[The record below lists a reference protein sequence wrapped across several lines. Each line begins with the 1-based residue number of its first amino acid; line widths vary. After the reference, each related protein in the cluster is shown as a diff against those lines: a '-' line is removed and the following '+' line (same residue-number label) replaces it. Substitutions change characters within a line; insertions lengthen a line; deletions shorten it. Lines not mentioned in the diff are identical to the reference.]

1 VTNQAFKH
9 FDLRAA
15 IIFIAAHFVSVGIYD
30 LLVVGDNFA
39 IPKGGFILC
48 MLQASLFLSLTLLKI
63 KFELSIIAGITSIFY
78 CLMAINFF
86 CLARWDETGIQN
98 YFYSVFPSI
107 IMTINLIVICL
118 LGKDGAIH
126 IFNKFFMRRSFLS
139 KIQLFLRGVSNN
151 SVCNI
156 NAPISVKN
164 FKSEK
169 GSK

>member
-1 VTNQAFKH
+1 MSNELFKH

-39 IPKGGFILC
+39 IPKGGFILY
-48 MLQASLFLSLTLLKI
+48 MLQAALFLSLPLLKI
-63 KFELSIIAGITSIFY
+63 KFELSIIAVITSIFY

-118 LGKDGAIH
+118 LGKD

-139 KIQLFLRGVSNN
+139 KIQLFLRSVSNN